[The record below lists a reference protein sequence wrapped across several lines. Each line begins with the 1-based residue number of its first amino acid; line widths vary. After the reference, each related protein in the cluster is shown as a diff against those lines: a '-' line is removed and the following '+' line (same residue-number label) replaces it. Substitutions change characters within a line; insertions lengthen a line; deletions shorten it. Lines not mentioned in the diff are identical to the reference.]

1 MARVPIDVE
10 TEIDR
15 FCNSIKQDT
24 YTRSVDIAL
33 ATVYIFKKLIGES
46 KWSNASEL
54 IALIRSQAHRLNQ
67 GQPVDSITFNI
78 TRRILKLIREVSGRI
93 IHGKNEGSDIS
104 LTLQAVLNDRTA
116 TSTINDDDNNNN
128 KTEEN
133 FQPKKQ
139 QIQSNISNSNPIVNV
154 EDEVSVQRLK
164 PELMDDLNWY
174 SSEIEL
180 SVKNLSQ
187 QALAHIHANE
197 LILTLGYSYTVEQF
211 FKYASSKKR
220 QFHVFILEHAPFFT
234 GHKMAINLSQLNI
247 PVTVVTDSAVFAI
260 MARVNKIVIGTR
272 SLLANGGLTA
282 KSGTYNL
289 ALAAKN
295 YNVPLLVCAPTY
307 KFSPTYLPSFDPVMC
322 NSFPSPENILSY
334 ESIFQSSLDI
344 IVPMHDYVPPELV
357 TLIIG
362 SGMGNA
368 PSYVYRIVSE
378 LYSAEDNDLERLQK
392 ESLR

>member
-1 MARVPIDVE
+1 MKI
-10 TEIDR
+10 
-15 FCNSIKQDT
+15 
-24 YTRSVDIAL
+24 
-33 ATVYIFKKLIGES
+33 
-46 KWSNASEL
+46 
-54 IALIRSQAHRLNQ
+54 
-67 GQPVDSITFNI
+67 
-78 TRRILKLIREVSGRI
+78 IREVSIRI
-93 IHGKNEGSDIS
+93 IHGKNEASDVS
-104 LTLQAVLNDRTA
+104 LTLQAVLNDRA
-116 TSTINDDDNNNN
+116 TTSIINE
-128 KTEEN
+128 EEN
-133 FQPKKQ
+133 ESSEEHLPRRRKLP
-139 QIQSNISNSNPIVNV
+139 IQSDLTESMPSVNM
-154 EDEVSVQRLK
+154 EGEVSVQLLK
-164 PELMDDLNWY
+164 PELMDDLDWY
-174 SSEIEL
+174 AKEIES
-180 SVKNLSQ
+180 SVKNLAE

-197 LILTLGYSYTVEQF
+197 IILTLGYSYTVEQF
-211 FKYASSKKR
+211 FKYAAKKKR

-234 GHKMAINLSQLNI
+234 GHQMAINLSQANI

-307 KFSPTYLPSFDPVMC
+307 KFSPTYLPSFDPVVC
-322 NSFPSPENILSY
+322 NSFASPENVLPY
-334 ESIFQSSLDI
+334 ESAFQASLDI
-344 IVPMHDYVPPELV
+344 VVPMYDYVPPELV

-392 ESLR
+392 KLLR

>member
-1 MARVPIDVE
+1 MARLPTDVE

-15 FCNSIKQDT
+15 FCNDIKRNT
-24 YTRSVDIAL
+24 YTRSADLAL
-33 ATVYIFKKLIGES
+33 ATIFMFKKLIGES

-54 IALIRSQAHRLNQ
+54 ITLIRSQAHRLNQ

-78 TRRILKLIREVSGRI
+78 TRRILKLIRDVSVRI

-104 LTLQAVLNDRTA
+104 LTLQAVLNDRAA
-116 TSTINDDDNNNN
+116 TSTFNDDDNENI
-128 KTEEN
+128 EEN
-133 FQPKKQ
+133 LQPKTQ
-139 QIQSNISNSNPIVNV
+139 QIRTNLPDSSAISNV
-154 EDEVSVQRLK
+154 EGEVSVQRLK

-174 SSEIEL
+174 SSDIEL

-211 FKYASSKKR
+211 FKYAASKNRK
-220 QFHVFILEHAPFFT
+220 FHVFILEHAPFFT
-234 GHKMAINLSQLNI
+234 GHKMAVNLSALNI

-260 MARVNKIVIGTR
+260 MARVNKILIGTR

-289 ALAAKN
+289 ALAAKH

-322 NSFPSPENILSY
+322 NTFPSPENILPY
-334 ESIFQSSLDI
+334 ESIYQSSLDI
-344 IVPMHDYVPPELV
+344 VVPMHDYVPPELV

-392 ESLR
+392 ESLK

>member
-1 MARVPIDVE
+1 MARLPTDVE

-15 FCNSIKQDT
+15 FCNNIKQNT

-33 ATVYIFKKLIGES
+33 ATIYILKKLIGES

-54 IALIRSQAHRLNQ
+54 ITLIRSQAHRLNQ

-78 TRRILKLIREVSGRI
+78 TRRILKLIREVSVRI

-116 TSTINDDDNNNN
+116 TSTINDEDH
-128 KTEEN
+128 TEEN
-133 FQPKKQ
+133 LQPKKQ
-139 QIQSNISNSNPIVNV
+139 QTQNNITETNSINNI
-154 EDEVSVQRLK
+154 EGGVSVLRLK

-211 FKYASSKKR
+211 FKYAASKKR

-289 ALAAKN
+289 ALAAKH

-344 IVPMHDYVPPELV
+344 VVPMHDYVPPELV

-392 ESLR
+392 ESLK

>member
-1 MARVPIDVE
+1 MARIPVDVE
-10 TEIDR
+10 IEIDR
-15 FCNSIKQDT
+15 FCNNVKQST
-24 YTRSVDIAL
+24 YTRSVDLAL
-33 ATVYIFKKLIGES
+33 ATILILKKLIGES

-54 IALIRSQAHRLNQ
+54 ITMIRSQAHRLNE

-78 TRRILKLIREVSGRI
+78 TRRILKIIREVSVRI

-104 LTLQAVLNDRTA
+104 LTLQAVLNDRA
-116 TSTINDDDNNNN
+116 TMLTMNDDEYENPDDNLQL
-128 KTEEN
+128 K
-133 FQPKKQ
+133 KKQ
-139 QIQSNISNSNPIVNV
+139 QVQADLTESMPINSI
-154 EDEVSVQRLK
+154 ESEVPMHILK

-174 SSEIEL
+174 ATDVEL
-180 SVKNLSQ
+180 SVQNLAQ

-197 LILTLGYSYTVEQF
+197 IILTLGYSYTVERF
-211 FKYASSKKR
+211 FKYAAAKKR

-234 GHKMAINLSQLNI
+234 GHKMAINLSQANI

-260 MARVNKIVIGTR
+260 MARVNKILIGTR

-334 ESIFQSSLDI
+334 ESLFQSSLDI
-344 IVPMHDYVPPELV
+344 VVPMHDYVPPELV

-378 LYSAEDNDLERLQK
+378 LYSAEDNDLERSQK
-392 ESLR
+392 KSSR

>member
-1 MARVPIDVE
+1 
-10 TEIDR
+10 
-15 FCNSIKQDT
+15 
-24 YTRSVDIAL
+24 
-33 ATVYIFKKLIGES
+33 
-46 KWSNASEL
+46 
-54 IALIRSQAHRLNQ
+54 
-67 GQPVDSITFNI
+67 
-78 TRRILKLIREVSGRI
+78 
-93 IHGKNEGSDIS
+93 
-104 LTLQAVLNDRTA
+104 
-116 TSTINDDDNNNN
+116 
-128 KTEEN
+128 
-133 FQPKKQ
+133 
-139 QIQSNISNSNPIVNV
+139 
-154 EDEVSVQRLK
+154 VQRLK

-187 QALAHIHANE
+187 QALQHIHANE

-211 FKYASSKKR
+211 FKYAASKKR

-234 GHKMAINLSQLNI
+234 GHKMAVNLSQSNI

-307 KFSPTYLPSFDPVMC
+307 KFSPTYLPSFDPVIC
-322 NSFPSPENILSY
+322 NSFPSPEKVLPY

-344 IVPMHDYVPPELV
+344 VVPMHDYVPPELV

-392 ESLR
+392 KSLR

>member
-1 MARVPIDVE
+1 M
-10 TEIDR
+10 
-15 FCNSIKQDT
+15 
-24 YTRSVDIAL
+24 
-33 ATVYIFKKLIGES
+33 
-46 KWSNASEL
+46 
-54 IALIRSQAHRLNQ
+54 
-67 GQPVDSITFNI
+67 
-78 TRRILKLIREVSGRI
+78 
-93 IHGKNEGSDIS
+93 IHGGKNETSDIS
-104 LTLQAVLNDRTA
+104 LTLQAVLNDLPT
-116 TSTINDDDNNNN
+116 TSTI
-128 KTEEN
+128 TEEEEEEDDEDFEEN
-133 FQPKKQ
+133 IQPKKQ
-139 QIQSNISNSNPIVNV
+139 QIQTNTSELIPISSI
-154 EDEVSVQRLK
+154 EGEVPVQRLK

-174 SSEIEL
+174 STEIEL
-180 SVKNLSQ
+180 SVNNLAQ

-211 FKYASSKKR
+211 FKYAASKKR

-234 GHKMAINLSQLNI
+234 GHKMAVNLSQLNI

-344 IVPMHDYVPPELV
+344 VVPSHDYVPPELV

-392 ESLR
+392 KSLR

>member
-1 MARVPIDVE
+1 MARIPVDVE
-10 TEIDR
+10 IEIDR
-15 FCNSIKQDT
+15 FCNNVKQST
-24 YTRSVDIAL
+24 YTRSVDLAL
-33 ATVYIFKKLIGES
+33 ATILILKKIIGES

-54 IALIRSQAHRLNQ
+54 ITMIRSQAHRLNE

-78 TRRILKLIREVSGRI
+78 TRRILKIIREVSVRI

-104 LTLQAVLNDRTA
+104 LTLQAVLNDRA
-116 TSTINDDDNNNN
+116 TMLTMNDDEYENPDDNLQL
-128 KTEEN
+128 K
-133 FQPKKQ
+133 KKQ
-139 QIQSNISNSNPIVNV
+139 QVQADLTESMPINSI
-154 EDEVSVQRLK
+154 ESEVPMHILK

-174 SSEIEL
+174 ATDVEL
-180 SVKNLSQ
+180 SVQNLAQ

-197 LILTLGYSYTVEQF
+197 IILTLGYSYTVERF
-211 FKYASSKKR
+211 FKYAAAKKR

-234 GHKMAINLSQLNI
+234 GHKMAINLSQANI

-260 MARVNKIVIGTR
+260 MARVNKILIGTR

-334 ESIFQSSLDI
+334 ESLFQSSLDI
-344 IVPMHDYVPPELV
+344 VVPMHDYVPPELV

-378 LYSAEDNDLERLQK
+378 LYSAEDNDLERSQK
-392 ESLR
+392 KSSR

>member
-1 MARVPIDVE
+1 M
-10 TEIDR
+10 
-15 FCNSIKQDT
+15 FS
-24 YTRSVDIAL
+24 
-33 ATVYIFKKLIGES
+33 F
-46 KWSNASEL
+46 
-54 IALIRSQAHRLNQ
+54 
-67 GQPVDSITFNI
+67 
-78 TRRILKLIREVSGRI
+78 RRILKLIREVSVRI
-93 IHGKNEGSDIS
+93 IHGKNEGGDIS
-104 LTLQAVLNDRTA
+104 LTLQAVLNDRPT
-116 TSTINDDDNNNN
+116 TSAINE
-128 KTEEN
+128 EEN
-133 FQPKKQ
+133 DNSDEDIPRKKPS
-139 QIQSNISNSNPIVNV
+139 IPNTIPDAIISHNL
-154 EDEVSVQRLK
+154 EGEVSVQRLK

-187 QALAHIHANE
+187 QAPAHIHANE
-197 LILTLGYSYTVEQF
+197 IILTLGYSYTVEQF
-211 FKYASSKKR
+211 FKYAANKRR

-234 GHKMAINLSQLNI
+234 GHQMAVNLSQANI

-282 KSGTYNL
+282 RSGTYNL

-322 NSFPSPENILSY
+322 NSFPSPEKILPY
-334 ESIFQSSLDI
+334 QSIFQSSLDI
-344 IVPMHDYVPPELV
+344 VVPMHDYVPPELV

-378 LYSAEDNDLERLQK
+378 LYSAEDNDLERLPK
-392 ESLR
+392 KSLT

>member
-1 MARVPIDVE
+1 MARIPVDVE
-10 TEIDR
+10 IEIDR
-15 FCNSIKQDT
+15 FCNNVKQST
-24 YTRSVDIAL
+24 YTRSVDLAL
-33 ATVYIFKKLIGES
+33 ATILILKKLIGES

-54 IALIRSQAHRLNQ
+54 ITMIRSQAHRLNE

-78 TRRILKLIREVSGRI
+78 TRRILKIIREVSVRI

-104 LTLQAVLNDRTA
+104 LTLQAVLNDRA
-116 TSTINDDDNNNN
+116 TMLTMNDDEYENPDDNLQL
-128 KTEEN
+128 K
-133 FQPKKQ
+133 KKQ
-139 QIQSNISNSNPIVNV
+139 QVQADLTESMPINSI
-154 EDEVSVQRLK
+154 ESEVPMHILK

-174 SSEIEL
+174 ATDVEL
-180 SVKNLSQ
+180 SVQNLAQ

-197 LILTLGYSYTVEQF
+197 IILTLGYSYTVERF
-211 FKYASSKKR
+211 FKYAAAKKR

-234 GHKMAINLSQLNI
+234 GHKMAINLSQANI

-260 MARVNKIVIGTR
+260 MARVNKILIGTR

-334 ESIFQSSLDI
+334 ESLFQSSLDI
-344 IVPMHDYVPPELV
+344 VVPMHDYVPPELV

-378 LYSAEDNDLERLQK
+378 LYSAEDNDLERSQK
-392 ESLR
+392 KPSR

>member
-1 MARVPIDVE
+1 MARLPTDVE

-15 FCNSIKQDT
+15 FCNNIKQNT

-33 ATVYIFKKLIGES
+33 ATIYILKKLIGES

-54 IALIRSQAHRLNQ
+54 ITLIRSQAHRLNQ

-78 TRRILKLIREVSGRI
+78 TRRILKLIREVSVRI

-116 TSTINDDDNNNN
+116 TSTINDDDH
-128 KTEEN
+128 TEEN
-133 FQPKKQ
+133 LQPKKQ
-139 QIQSNISNSNPIVNV
+139 QTQNSITETNPINNI
-154 EDEVSVQRLK
+154 EGGVSVLRLK

-211 FKYASSKKR
+211 FKYAASKKR

-289 ALAAKN
+289 ALAAKH

-344 IVPMHDYVPPELV
+344 VVPMHDYVPPELV

-392 ESLR
+392 ESLK

>member
-1 MARVPIDVE
+1 MARLPTDVE

-15 FCNSIKQDT
+15 FCNDIKRNT
-24 YTRSVDIAL
+24 YTRSADLAL
-33 ATVYIFKKLIGES
+33 ATIFMFKKLIGES

-54 IALIRSQAHRLNQ
+54 ITLIRSQAHRLNQ

-78 TRRILKLIREVSGRI
+78 TRRILKLIRDVSVRI

-104 LTLQAVLNDRTA
+104 LTLQAVLNDRAA
-116 TSTINDDDNNNN
+116 TSTFNDDDNENI
-128 KTEEN
+128 EEN
-133 FQPKKQ
+133 LQPKTQ
-139 QIQSNISNSNPIVNV
+139 QIRTNLPDSSAISNV
-154 EDEVSVQRLK
+154 EGEVSVQRLK

-174 SSEIEL
+174 SSDIEL

-211 FKYASSKKR
+211 FKYAASKNRK
-220 QFHVFILEHAPFFT
+220 FHVFIFEHAPFFT
-234 GHKMAINLSQLNI
+234 GHKMAVNLSALNI

-260 MARVNKIVIGTR
+260 MARVNKILIGTR

-289 ALAAKN
+289 ALAAKH

-322 NSFPSPENILSY
+322 NTFPSPENILPY
-334 ESIFQSSLDI
+334 ESIYQSSLDI
-344 IVPMHDYVPPELV
+344 VVPMHDYVPPELV

-392 ESLR
+392 ESLK

>member
-1 MARVPIDVE
+1 MARLPTDVE

-15 FCNSIKQDT
+15 FCNDIKRNT
-24 YTRSVDIAL
+24 YTRSADLAL
-33 ATVYIFKKLIGES
+33 ATIFMFKKLIGES

-54 IALIRSQAHRLNQ
+54 ITLIRSQAHRLNQ

-78 TRRILKLIREVSGRI
+78 TRRILKLIRDVSARI

-104 LTLQAVLNDRTA
+104 LTLQAVLNDRAA
-116 TSTINDDDNNNN
+116 TSTFNDDDNENI
-128 KTEEN
+128 EEN
-133 FQPKKQ
+133 LQPKTQ
-139 QIQSNISNSNPIVNV
+139 QIQRNLTDSTPISNA
-154 EDEVSVQRLK
+154 EGEVSVQRLK

-174 SSEIEL
+174 SSDIEL

-211 FKYASSKKR
+211 FKYAASKNRK
-220 QFHVFILEHAPFFT
+220 FHVFILEHAPFFT
-234 GHKMAINLSQLNI
+234 GHKMAVNLSALNI

-260 MARVNKIVIGTR
+260 MARVNKILIGTR

-289 ALAAKN
+289 ALAAKH

-322 NSFPSPENILSY
+322 NTFPSPETILSY
-334 ESIFQSSLDI
+334 ESIYQSSLDI
-344 IVPMHDYVPPELV
+344 VVPMHDYVPPELV

-392 ESLR
+392 ESLK